1 MDTTNL
7 AMQPFTLAFKS
18 AEVEGEFLGEVA
30 QKRWPVL
37 MFIFCF
43 DVLCFLFRFTAKLSS
58 ATGSP
63 GGEFQRFL
71 CWDQRQQQGEM
82 GLLVVGCCIL
92 QLQQLGLMSALA
104 HAVTP
109 IQMANCQNQT

>member
-18 AEVEGEFLGEVA
+18 PEVEGEFLGEVA
-30 QKRWPVL
+30 KKRWPVL

-58 ATGSP
+58 TTGP
-63 GGEFQRFL
+63 DGEAARCTEQTNSY
-71 CWDQRQQQGEM
+71 WE
-82 GLLVVGCCIL
+82 L
-92 QLQQLGLMSALA
+92 QLQQPG
-104 HAVTP
+104 
-109 IQMANCQNQT
+109 

>member
-63 GGEFQRFL
+63 GGGFRGFCAEIKGNSK
-71 CWDQRQQQGEM
+71 GE
-82 GLLVVGCCIL
+82 GACLSWVAAVAAVGADERHWRML
-92 QLQQLGLMSALA
+92 RLPSKWRSARTRLD
-104 HAVTP
+104 
-109 IQMANCQNQT
+109 